1 VGGKML
7 QPELCVVEHGKA
19 WFRGKEV

>member
-7 QPELCVVEHGKA
+7 QPELCVVEHDKA